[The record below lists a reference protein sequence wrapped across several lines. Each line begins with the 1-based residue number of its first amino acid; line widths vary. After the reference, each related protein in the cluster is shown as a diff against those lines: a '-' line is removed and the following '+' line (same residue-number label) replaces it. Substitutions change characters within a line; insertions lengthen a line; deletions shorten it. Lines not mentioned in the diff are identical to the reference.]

1 MYSEA
6 FDLDVLCTEVAFE
19 WFINGEW
26 METFKYA
33 HGEAEKKIPF
43 VTELE
48 TEIKTKGLRRLKLH
62 YNYSKYPQFHIFS
75 VFCHLIGFRARPRHS
90 QSVLEWRCNA

>member
-1 MYSEA
+1 M
-6 FDLDVLCTEVAFE
+6 AFE

-33 HGEAEKKIPF
+33 HGEAEKKIPY

-48 TEIKTKGLRRLKLH
+48 TEIESNGLRRLKLQ
-62 YNYSKYPQFHIFS
+62 YTYSEPLL
-75 VFCHLIGFRARPRHS
+75 C
-90 QSVLEWRCNA
+90 

>member
-1 MYSEA
+1 M
-6 FDLDVLCTEVAFE
+6 AFE

-33 HGEAEKKIPF
+33 HGEAEKKIPY

-48 TEIKTKGLRRLKLH
+48 TEIESNGLRRLKLH
-62 YNYSKYPQFHIFS
+62 YTYSEPLL
-75 VFCHLIGFRARPRHS
+75 C
-90 QSVLEWRCNA
+90 